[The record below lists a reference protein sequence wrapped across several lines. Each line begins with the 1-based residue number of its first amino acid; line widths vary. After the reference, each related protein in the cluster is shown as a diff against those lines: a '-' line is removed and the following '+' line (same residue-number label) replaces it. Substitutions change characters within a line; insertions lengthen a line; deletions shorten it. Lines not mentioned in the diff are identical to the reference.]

1 MDQKEKIK
9 IFRKTILGYY
19 RRHGR
24 CLPWRETGDPYKIL
38 ISEIMLQQTQVPR
51 VIPFY
56 KVFIKQFPNFATLAG
71 ASDRKILKAWQGL
84 GYNRR
89 ALSLKKTAR
98 IVLRE
103 YRGKL
108 PSDEQMLQELPGV
121 GAGTAGALLAFAFNV
136 PTVFIETNIR
146 RVFIHFFFPFET
158 KISDE
163 KIFPLIKAS
172 LDKKNPRRWYSA
184 LMDYGAYLALTEENA
199 NHQSKHYVRQPK
211 FEGSRRQLRGRVL
224 KLVLQKSKITN
235 QEIAEILEKNPV
247 EIKVIRTELKRE
259 GFSV

>member
-9 IFRKTILGYY
+9 IFRKTVLQYY

-24 CLPWRETGDPYKIL
+24 CLPWRETGDPYKIFV
-38 ISEIMLQQTQVPR
+38 SEIMLQQTQVPR

-56 KVFIKQFPNFATLAG
+56 KSFIKQFPNFSTLAA

-89 ALSLKKTAR
+89 ALALKKTAK
-98 IVLRE
+98 IILRD
-103 YRGKL
+103 YQGKL
-108 PSDEQMLQELPGV
+108 PSDESMLRELPGV

-146 RVFIHFFFPFET
+146 RVFIHFFFSDKT
-158 KISDE
+158 NISDE
-163 KIFPLIKAS
+163 KIFPLIQTT

-184 LMDYGAYLALTEENA
+184 LMDYGTYLSFVEENA
-199 NHQSKHYVRQPK
+199 NRQSKHYTRQPK
-211 FEGSRRQLRGRVL
+211 FEGSRRQLRGKIL
-224 KLVLQKSKITN
+224 KLVLQKPKITN
-235 QEIAEILEKNPV
+235 QEIAAFLEKNVV